1 MDIIFAAALVIAIQ
15 AIMSSPG
22 PPINMTI
29 VYDCKKWGVV
39 VVGWG
44 TKIRRVLRTRGW
56 VTRVLLITYLVHY
69 RVRQINPLWL
79 YFEIGFV
86 LLMIT

>member
-29 VYDCKKWGVV
+29 VYDYKKWG